1 MNLQGEPQL
10 GFQVEAITTDRLVE
24 LHSRVSN
31 SVSIYTSYGKAGY
44 EDFVQYMR
52 EAILVVRFPFGLA
65 IGMRGASQHIV
76 DAHLVIWNKGIF
88 AQRGML
94 FAAACQVMQLTGTT
108 RVETKFP
115 SHIRALHGILRNE
128 GFVEE
133 GKLRKYMQVG
143 GEYFDAS
150 IYSVVR

>member
-1 MNLQGEPQL
+1 MNLQDEPQL

-24 LHSRVSN
+24 LHNRVVN

-65 IGMRGASQHIV
+65 TARHGEYSHIV
-76 DAHLVIWNKGIF
+76 DAHIVIWNKEVF
-88 AQRGML
+88 ASGGMI
-94 FAAACQVMQLTGTT
+94 FAAACQVMELTGAT

-115 SHIRALHGILRNE
+115 SHIRALHGILRKE

-133 GKLRKYMQVG
+133 GKLRKYMKVG
-143 GEYFDAS
+143 TERFDVSVYS
-150 IYSVVR
+150 IVR